1 MDIKNIVAKAI
12 DHAVLKPEFTDFD
25 LEREINIVRQY
36 NIASV
41 CVKPCHVKLAS
52 DILKDSKV
60 LVSTVIAF
68 PHGTTT
74 TKCKVAESIEA
85 IDNGA
90 KELDMVINI
99 GKLISGD
106 YEYVKNDISEVVKCA
121 HDRNVIVKVII
132 ETALLNDEQKVQ
144 VCKIAEEAKA
154 DFVKTSTGF
163 NGGGASLS
171 DITLMKSAVS
181 SNMKIKASGGIK
193 TLEQAAKFIDAG
205 CSRLG
210 TSSTVA
216 ILTHG
221 AEDTDSAY

>member
-1 MDIKNIVAKAI
+1 MDKRDVVAKAI
-12 DHAVLKPEFTDFD
+12 DHAVLKPEFTD
-25 LEREINIVRQY
+25 LELEKEVKLAKEY
-36 NIASV
+36 NVASV
-41 CVKPCHVKLAS
+41 CVKPCHVKIAGE
-52 DILKDSKV
+52 ILKDSKV
-60 LVSTVIAF
+60 LVGTVIGF

-74 TKCKVAESIEA
+74 TKCKVNESIEA
-85 IDNGA
+85 IENGA

-106 YEYVKNDISEVVKCA
+106 YQYLKNDISEVVNCA

-132 ETALLNDEQKVQ
+132 ETALLNDQQKIQ
-144 VCKIAEEAKA
+144 ACEIAEQAGA

-171 DITLMKSAVS
+171 DIELMKESVS
-181 SNMKIKASGGIK
+181 SKTKIKASGGIK
-193 TLEQAAKFIDAG
+193 TLEQAMKFIEVG

-216 ILTHG
+216 ILTNSVN
-221 AEDTDSAY
+221 DVDSNY

>member
-1 MDIKNIVAKAI
+1 LNIKNIVASAI
-12 DHAVLKPEFTDFD
+12 DHAVLKPEVTDFH
-25 LEREINIVRQY
+25 LEREINSVKKY

-41 CVKPCHVKLAS
+41 CVKPCHVKLAA
-52 DILKDSKV
+52 DILKGSKI
-60 LVSTVIAF
+60 LVSTVIGF

-74 TKCKVAESIEA
+74 TKCKVAESIEV
-85 IDNGA
+85 IENGA

-106 YEYVKNDISEVVKCA
+106 YEYVKKDISEVVKCA
-121 HDRNVIVKVII
+121 HKRNVIVKVII

-144 VCKIAEEAKA
+144 ACKIAEEAGA

-163 NGGGASLS
+163 NGKGAELS
-171 DITLMKSAVS
+171 DIALMKDAVS
-181 SNMKIKASGGIK
+181 SKVKIKASGGIK

-216 ILTHG
+216 ILEDG
-221 AEDTDSAY
+221 LADTDTAY

>member
-1 MDIKNIVAKAI
+1 MNIKNIIASAI
-12 DHAVLKPEFTDFD
+12 DHAVLKPEITDFD
-25 LEREINIVRQY
+25 LEREINIIKKY

-41 CVKPCHVKLAS
+41 CVKPCHVKLTR
-52 DILKDSKV
+52 DILKGSKIP
-60 LVSTVIAF
+60 VSTVIGF

-85 IDNGA
+85 MDNGA

-121 HDRNVIVKVII
+121 HERNVIVKVII
-132 ETALLNDEQKVQ
+132 ETALLNDEQKIQ
-144 VCKIAEEAKA
+144 ACKIAEEANA

-171 DITLMKSAVS
+171 DIALMRNAVS
-181 SNMKIKASGGIK
+181 SNIKIKASGGIK
-193 TLEQAAKFIDAG
+193 TLEQAAKFLDAG

-216 ILTHG
+216 ILEDG
-221 AEDTDSAY
+221 AADTGSAY